1 MKKLVCLLLTVTL
14 VLSVGGCSKKKDDTS
29 SDNEKQ
35 QTSLSSQEETS
46 IEEYAV
52 LVSDCVEEI
61 ENASVLLSNM
71 ANYEYEYWSAL
82 DNIDG
87 NFDTKKAVQKAR
99 DWLSEKADVE
109 ENKIETDYKIIVG
122 KYSDVV
128 EVNISDE
135 NAKLL
140 NDNLTKLYDEYCLL
154 YNLTISP
161 GDNLSIFTTNYNSYV
176 DNITN
181 YLNTIN
187 TSIDNE

>member
-46 IEEYAV
+46 IEEYTV
-52 LVSDCVEEI
+52 LVFDCVEEI

-82 DNIDG
+82 DNIGG
-87 NFDTKKAVQKAR
+87 NFEAEKAVQKAR

-128 EVNISDE
+128 EVNISDG

-140 NDNLTKLYDEYCLL
+140 NNNLTKLYDEYCLL

-176 DNITN
+176 DNITD
-181 YLNTIN
+181 YLNIIN
-187 TSIDNE
+187 ASVDTK